1 MNGDPKETTI
11 PKGEVSTRAAFQG
24 VVPTGAPKGGGKYTP
39 ASELGGPQP
48 DTGMPFKGMPDKIGT
63 PPKFGLSPTDE
74 HPVTSPEPGF
84 NPALPVKDTS
94 YHEYQS
100 DKSKAGA
107 TPVTIPE
114 TKKDKTGTDK
124 KKGKTGK
131 TGTEPSGARII
142 PVNPYQRGKYGEA
155 LLTNRESG
163 DTMLGAGVRDKD
175 ISGGATLDPAERQ
188 KTLPTGLQP
197 VQDKRYPG
205 QYQSALPQSEL
216 GKAQGTGEGNV
227 GYYRFDHPE
236 DEARAKATREE
247 NLKVLDQYLN
257 PSASRSLR
265 SQLYQADI
273 DEKHARTG
281 LYNQQ
286 TESVRVK
293 EEFLRRHP
301 ESATLDYEI
310 KQDYEMAYGDDK
322 TGMRT
327 AEDRQKAAE
336 RYDIH
341 KRELDDMIAKDRGQT
356 MPGNQ
361 KTPQDYLTPDQKK
374 SLGDKPREGAKIGW
388 TQAKKGETSVPFW
401 YYKNE
406 KGEVI
411 PLQPKAQGKS
421 TSSTAT
427 NEGDNV
433 TIPPQ
438 TYSQSPTGA
447 MPNNAPGAGNVKLGL
462 TKPDAINAISG
473 IAG

>member
-1 MNGDPKETTI
+1 
-11 PKGEVSTRAAFQG
+11 
-24 VVPTGAPKGGGKYTP
+24 
-39 ASELGGPQP
+39 
-48 DTGMPFKGMPDKIGT
+48 MPFKGMPDKIGT

-293 EEFLRRHP
+293 EEFLRKHP

-341 KRELDDMIAKDRGQT
+341 KRELDDMIAKDRGKT
-356 MPGNQ
+356 MPNTEQ
-361 KTPQDYLTPDQKK
+361 KQIP
-374 SLGDKPREGAKIGW
+374 EGAPKG
-388 TQAKKGETSVPFW
+388 AKWGRDEKGGEALFIPNPDKSDKKNP
-401 YYKNE
+401 YIKLNE
-406 KGEVI
+406 K
-411 PLQPKAQGKS
+411 S
-421 TSSTAT
+421 NTT
-427 NEGDNV
+427 
-433 TIPPQ
+433 
-438 TYSQSPTGA
+438 PTGA

-462 TKPDAINAISG
+462 TKPDAINTISG